1 MDSQFKERLTFL
13 SEDSVKSLEDEGVT
27 NDDIFKAL
35 KKPQHIMKLLD
46 YMTVGQHAMLL
57 EAWETQVVRLTKK

>member
-13 SEDSVKSLEDEGVT
+13 SEDSVNSLEDEGVT

-35 KKPQHIMKLLD
+35 KKQHIMKLLD